1 MATTSQSFALTN
13 RYQRTLKALSERLAL
28 IVALAWDQTEGIDD
42 DAAARFSRRVGPV
55 DTALQQQAVT
65 LADAYIASYLSL
77 ELARGVRPLGLD
89 LAQLVTRRGVEGLW
103 SRPVVTAR
111 AAISR
116 GRDYADARAEGRAR
130 AMATG
135 RTNVALAARA
145 SSAQAMTE
153 NGVTRYR
160 RVTAGRCCALCAA
173 ASTKTYRSEAL
184 MPLHPGCSCVTEAI
198 VDTGR
203 ADRPRPAP
211 TVEDSPEVAAMATKG
226 ESVVK
231 VVEHDELGPL
241 LWQAGQ
247 AFAELT

>member
-1 MATTSQSFALTN
+1 MATTAASFALST
-13 RYQRTLKALSERLAL
+13 RYQRALKALADRLAL
-28 IVALAWDQTEGIDD
+28 TVALAWDQTQGIDD
-42 DAAARFSRRVGPV
+42 VAAARFSRSVESV
-55 DTALQQQAVT
+55 DVAMQQQAVA

-77 ELARGVRPLGLD
+77 ELARGVRPRGLD
-89 LAQLVTRRGVEGLW
+89 LAQLVTRRGAEGLW

-111 AAISR
+111 AAITR
-116 GRDYADARAEGRAR
+116 GRDYTDARAEGRAR

-153 NGVTRYR
+153 DGVTRYR
-160 RVTAGRCCALCAA
+160 RVTASRCCALCAA

-211 TVEDSPEVAAMATKG
+211 VVEDSPEAAAMAVEG
-226 ESVVK
+226 EPVVK